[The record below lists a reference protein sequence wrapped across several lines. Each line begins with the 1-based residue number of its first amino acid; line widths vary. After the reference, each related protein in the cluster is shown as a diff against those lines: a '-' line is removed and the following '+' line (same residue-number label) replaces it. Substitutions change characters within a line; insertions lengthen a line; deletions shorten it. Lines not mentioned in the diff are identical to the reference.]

1 MTASRARRLKADL
14 ALIFVSLVW
23 GATFVLIKQALDS
36 VSTILFLT
44 LRFTIAAAALAAL
57 FLGRVSN
64 SLRQWRAGALVGS
77 FLFTGYCLQTTGLRY
92 TTPSK
97 AGFIT
102 GFYIVLVPV
111 FSAAVYRRAPQAA
124 EVAGVALASVGMCLL
139 TLPSLRLEIGYG
151 DLLVLGSAVAYAFHI
166 LVLGR
171 FSAEMSYETLSVS
184 QITTGALLGAISFW
198 WLEKPHILFHANV
211 IVALAVT
218 GLLATAL
225 AFAVQSWA
233 QQFTTP
239 TRTALIFALEP
250 VFAWLTSYVL
260 TGELLSPRGAAGAV
274 LILTGVL
281 LVELKPARFA
291 RHQSDRQR
299 VSL

>member
-1 MTASRARRLKADL
+1 MSSRARRLKADL

-23 GATFVLIKQALDS
+23 GSTFVLVKQALDS
-36 VSTILFLT
+36 VSIILFLT
-44 LRFTIAAAALAAL
+44 LRFAIAAAALAVL
-57 FLGRVSN
+57 FRGRGSH
-64 SLRQWRAGALVGS
+64 SRREWTAGALVGV

-102 GFYIVLVPV
+102 GFYIVLVPI
-111 FSAAVYRRAPQAA
+111 FSAAVYRRAPQVA
-124 EVAGVALASVGMCLL
+124 ELGGVALATTGMCLL
-139 TLPSLRLEIGYG
+139 TIPSLRLEIGFG

-184 QITTGALLGAISFW
+184 QIATGALLGTISFW
-198 WLEKPHILFHANV
+198 WLEKPHISFNASV

-218 GLLATAL
+218 SLLATAF

-250 VFAWLTSYVL
+250 VFAWLTAYIL
-260 TGELLSPRGAAGAV
+260 TGEVLTPRGAAGAV
-274 LILTGVL
+274 LILAGVL
-281 LVELKPARFA
+281 LVELKPVRLR
-291 RHQSDRQR
+291 RHQSDKQS